1 LNEYFL
7 DEQQFRRK
15 ERSFT
20 MRRKKDG
27 CWRYQAVYIERE
39 IGENE
44 KVKEYSICEIYLDK
58 DEKLEMW
65 TENPSI
71 APYGLSYD
79 ELIGSLHLM
88 LEDVEIDFSI
98 LYHFSFFVMYREKT
112 EPVLCCSIL
121 LSQIQADKRLI
132 LKRI

>member
-7 DEQQFRRK
+7 DEQQLRRK

-71 APYGLSYD
+71 APYGLSHD
-79 ELIGSLHLM
+79 ELVGSLHLM
-88 LEDVEIDFSI
+88 LEDVEKWEAVPFDS
-98 LYHFSFFVMYREKT
+98 
-112 EPVLCCSIL
+112 LCIGMAFDRKDIS
-121 LSQIQADKRLI
+121 SENE
-132 LKRI
+132 